1 MGQAVLP
8 GNPPV
13 EITLRRSAKA
23 RRVSLRVSA
32 LDGRVTLSMPRHM
45 DAAEALAFAREKGEW
60 IRGHLAKQALPVEVG
75 IGGKVMYRGAELP
88 VRAGPVRRA
97 EARPDAILVPEA
109 PALAPALAGARVK
122 ALLKLEAK
130 ARLTEASRRYAAQ
143 VDRGV
148 TRITLRDTRSRWGS
162 CTADG
167 GLMYSWRLAMA
178 PDAVL
183 DYVAAHEVAH
193 LVELNH
199 SPAYWAVVRGICP
212 HYEAPRRWLKREGMH
227 LHRYRFGD

>member
-13 EITLRRSAKA
+13 EITLRRSARA

-45 DAAEALAFAREKGEW
+45 DAGEALAFAEEKGEW
-60 IRGHLAKQALPVEVG
+60 IRGHLAKQALPVAVG
-75 IGGKVMYRGAELP
+75 IGESVMYRGEELP

-97 EARPDAILVPEA
+97 EVREGAILVPEA
-109 PALAPALAGARVK
+109 PGLAAARVK
-122 ALLKLEAK
+122 ALFKLEAK

-143 VDRGV
+143 VGREV

-167 GLMYSWRLAMA
+167 GLMYSWRLVMA

-199 SPAYWAVVRGICP
+199 SPAYWQVVRGICP
-212 HYEAPRRWLKREGMH
+212 DYDSCRRWLRREGMR
-227 LHRYRFGD
+227 LHRYRFDG